1 MDARQWVLA
10 ALITLA
16 LAPVAAKGQM
26 PRQGL
31 ANARSQN
38 FVVST
43 VDPDFAQ
50 ALLKQAETCRREQ
63 AIEWFGKE
71 LPPSPQPISLNA
83 VEVGP
88 QVPASG
94 VTQFG
99 FSGTTPHGFQMV
111 VAGSKERILDSVLP
125 HEVLHTVFATFF
137 GRPVIRWADEGCCT
151 TTEHAS
157 ERKKQDKLLIEFL
170 HTDRGI
176 AFNKMFRMD
185 KYPRDMLPLY
195 SQGYSLCR
203 YLIAQGG
210 KRKFMD
216 YLREGMSSEQWD
228 AVTKKFYGYEDLS
241 DLQVTWVEWVR
252 NGSNEDVAS
261 RSANVAGEESLVVN
275 ADAPPAAPPSAKSAV
290 AVANPGDRA
299 KTMNQFARNSGPVAS
314 YYDSKAETSRNKE
327 LAKPIAGRVKE
338 AAPGASTRTNARP
351 MEPQKVQQRALSWG
365 NGAGA
370 AGMGP
375 TRPAAPAKKIPSTT
389 KAGAYESPKH
399 RQPAPSAIS
408 TSHAGG
414 TKFR

>member
-16 LAPVAAKGQM
+16 LAPVASKGQS
-26 PRQGL
+26 PRNGL

-63 AIEWFGKE
+63 ALEWFGKE
-71 LPPSPQPISLNA
+71 LPPSPQPISLTA
-83 VEVGP
+83 VDVGP
-88 QVPASG
+88 QVLASG

-125 HEVLHTVFATFF
+125 HEVLHTVFASFF

-228 AVTKKFYGYEDLS
+228 AVTKKHYGYEDLS

-252 NGSNEDVAS
+252 NGSPDEVAS
-261 RSANVAGEESLVVN
+261 RNANVASEQNLVVS
-275 ADAPPAAPPSAKSAV
+275 ADAPVSPPPSARSAV
-290 AVANPGDRA
+290 ASNDASARSKDLGRVA
-299 KTMNQFARNSGPVAS
+299 QNSGPIAS
-314 YYDSKAETSRNKE
+314 YYDSKAQYSRNKD
-327 LAKPIAGRVKE
+327 LAKPLAGRVQE
-338 AAPGASTRTNARP
+338 AKAGSAARSHSRP
-351 MEPQKVQQRALSWG
+351 LEPQKVQQRPLAWG
-365 NGAGA
+365 EGAGQN
-370 AGMGP
+370 GMGQARTAP
-375 TRPAAPAKKIPSTT
+375 PAKTIPSTT
-389 KAGAYESPKH
+389 KAGAFESPKR
-399 RQPAPSAIS
+399 RQPAPSAVS
-408 TSHAGG
+408 NSLSGG
-414 TKFR
+414 TKLR